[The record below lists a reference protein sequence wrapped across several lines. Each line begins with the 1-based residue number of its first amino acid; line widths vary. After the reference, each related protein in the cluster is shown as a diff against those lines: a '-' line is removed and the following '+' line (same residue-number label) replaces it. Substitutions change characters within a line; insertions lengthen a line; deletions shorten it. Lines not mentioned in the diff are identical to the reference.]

1 MSALVVQIDG
11 CVCLAEALYRPL
23 QLVGDDETGGANA
36 PYALRKV
43 LFLLALASAL
53 TIVQRLLL
61 ADSIQSYDQTFEKAN
76 KEAPALA
83 PQSRVLI
90 QEINE
95 QRGKSIRAKS
105 FFYCR
110 HVRATRNWNA
120 LSAFL
125 LDLVACSSVRA
136 RLDTTRGVLCKP

>member
-1 MSALVVQIDG
+1 MSALVERIDG

-23 QLVGDDETGGANA
+23 QLVGDDKTIGANT

-61 ADSIQSYDQTFEKAN
+61 VDSIQSYDQTFEKAN
-76 KEAPALA
+76 KEAPAHA

-95 QRGKSIRAKS
+95 QRGKGIRAKS
-105 FFYCR
+105 YFYC
-110 HVRATRNWNA
+110 HQVHTLQEIGMPSA
-120 LSAFL
+120 LSY
-125 LDLVACSSVRA
+125 
-136 RLDTTRGVLCKP
+136 